1 VLGGEVLSLE
11 FGSLECESLEM
22 CEMLEILASFG
33 IDYSQG
39 TFSILS

>member
-1 VLGGEVLSLE
+1 VLGGEVL
-11 FGSLECESLEM
+11 SLECESLEM